1 MAELTFTGLFSQQE
15 NQDWTALT
23 NKKQQEREEERQR
36 AVNSAKLDF
45 RRKKLKE
52 AYPDAGAAD
61 QALEW
66 DSEINEPE
74 AEQRQQRRRKQKAL
88 TGDVYKDVF
97 APAWKLASESIR
109 NVNDGWIVQDW
120 TKVLFR
126 WSEMLQQLEPDSPEQ
141 AFVNE
146 LERITIDYVNTRQQ
160 LLQAVEPA
168 ISGQPVKEKEQAP
181 PEAAEE
187 APPAAEEEEEQIA
200 FLLS

>member
-45 RRKKLKE
+45 RRKKLKA

-74 AEQRQQRRRKQKAL
+74 VEQRQQRRRKQKAL

-97 APAWKLASESIR
+97 SPAWKLASESIR

-126 WSEMLQQLEPDSPEQ
+126 WSEMLNQLEPDSPEQ

-168 ISGQPVKEKEQAP
+168 KPEQPVKEEAP
-181 PEAAEE
+181 PEAAE